1 MIMQNIILAFITG
14 LLIVIFGIPSIITVA
29 KLKGLYDK
37 PNERKLHTTKIPRLG
52 GLAIVAGFSIAASM
66 WLVDSATIGKIQYLL
81 AALVILFFSGLKD
94 DIIIISPVKKLM
106 SQIVAAGII
115 VVGQKIQIT
124 DFQGLMGINEI
135 PAFIAIPLSMFTI
148 IVITNSFNLIDGI
161 DGLAGGIG
169 FIASITLGLWF
180 SFIDEI
186 AWAVIA
192 FALSGALLGF
202 LIYNFNPARIFM
214 GDAGSLTVGFM
225 LSILVIK
232 FIEFNNASA
241 GTFYKISAAPA
252 IAIAILIVPLFDTL
266 RVFAIRVYKKQ
277 SPFKADQNHMHHL
290 LIKTGLGHKEVCLA
304 LFLANIAFVIVAFM
318 LKDSNNNYLL
328 LLIGACALVLS
339 YIPTYNLKHRLIDL
353 EAERTASIEDEFANE
368 LKLKPKQ
375 QPSDTPE
382 VKN

>member
-1 MIMQNIILAFITG
+1 MQNIILAFITG

>member
-1 MIMQNIILAFITG
+1 MQNLILAFITA

-37 PNERKLHTTKIPRLG
+37 PNERKLHTAKIPRLG

-115 VVGQKIQIT
+115 VLGQKIQIT
-124 DFQGLMGINEI
+124 DFQGLLGINEI
-135 PAFIAIPLSMFTI
+135 PLFIAIPFSMFTI

-169 FIASITLGLWF
+169 FIASITFGLWF

-202 LIYNFNPARIFM
+202 LIFNFNPARIFM

-232 FIEFNNASA
+232 FIEFNNAAA

-277 SPFKADQNHMHHL
+277 SPFKADQNHLHHL

-304 LFLANIAFVIVAFM
+304 LFLTNTAFVIVAFM

-339 YIPTYNLKHRLIDL
+339 YIPSYNLKHRLIDL
-353 EAERTASIEDEFANE
+353 EAERTASIEDEFASE
-368 LKLKPKQ
+368 LKLQTKKPT
-375 QPSDTPE
+375 DIPE
-382 VKN
+382 SKN

>member
-1 MIMQNIILAFITG
+1 MQNIILAFITG

-94 DIIIISPVKKLM
+94 DIIIISPIKKLM

-135 PAFIAIPLSMFTI
+135 PSFIAIPLSMFTI

-186 AWAVIA
+186 AWAVIS

>member
-1 MIMQNIILAFITG
+1 
-14 LLIVIFGIPSIITVA
+14 
-29 KLKGLYDK
+29 
-37 PNERKLHTTKIPRLG
+37 
-52 GLAIVAGFSIAASM
+52 
-66 WLVDSATIGKIQYLL
+66 LVDSASIGKIQYLL
-81 AALVILFFSGLKD
+81 AALIILFFSGLKD
-94 DIIIISPVKKLM
+94 DIIIISPIKKLL

-115 VVGQKIQIT
+115 VLGQDIQIT
-124 DFQGLMGINEI
+124 DFQGFLGVQEI
-135 PAFIAIPLSMFTI
+135 PTYISIPVSIFTI

-186 AWAVIA
+186 AWAVIS

-232 FIEFNNASA
+232 FIEFNNGSA
-241 GTFYKISAAPA
+241 HTFYKISAAPA

-266 RVFAIRVYKKQ
+266 RVFAIRVFKKQ
-277 SPFKADQNHMHHL
+277 SPFKADQNHLHHV
-290 LIKTGLGHKEVCLA
+290 LIKSGLGHKEVCLA
-304 LFLANIAFVIVAFM
+304 LFLTNIAFVIIAFM
-318 LKDSNNNYLL
+318 LKDTNSNYLL
-328 LLIGACALVLS
+328 LLIGVCSWVLS

-353 EAERTASIEDEFANE
+353 EADRNASIEDEFANE
-368 LKLKPKQ
+368 LKLQPKN
-375 QPSDTPE
+375 PIDTPE
-382 VKN
+382 LKN